1 MTSEAQ
7 KRANAKY
14 DEENTVQFKMKLNV
28 NTDKDILDKLDA
40 LDNKQGYVKELI
52 RKDIELERIS
62 KLFHH

>member
-28 NTDKDILDKLDA
+28 NTDKDILDKLDT

>member
-14 DEENTVQFKMKLNV
+14 DEENTVQFKMKLNL
-28 NTDKDILDKLDA
+28 NTDKDILDKLDT